1 MRYFHRLSLLSKAWL
16 REFIRNNR
24 KRRIVVSVKSKKYG
38 GFFITEITVASAILG
53 ILLVGLAL
61 SLYGFAKFNR
71 YQLVR
76 QQCIA
81 AAQAELDSITITGKP
96 IPDED
101 FKRLWP
107 KLGVNIKS
115 SAGTGQWQSMRLVEV
130 TANGMSFSK
139 EVKVQLARYVLT
151 DESIAKGE

>member
-1 MRYFHRLSLLSKAWL
+1 M
-16 REFIRNNR
+16 
-24 KRRIVVSVKSKKYG
+24 SVKNKKYG
-38 GFFITEITVASAILG
+38 GFFITEITVASAILA

-76 QQCIA
+76 QQCIS

-101 FKRLWP
+101 FNRLWP
-107 KLGVNIKS
+107 KLGVNIKK
-115 SAGTGQWQSMRLVEV
+115 SAGTGQWQAMTLVEV

-139 EVKVQLARYVLT
+139 EVKVQLARYVLAN
-151 DESIAKGE
+151 ESLAKGER

>member
-1 MRYFHRLSLLSKAWL
+1 
-16 REFIRNNR
+16 
-24 KRRIVVSVKSKKYG
+24 VSVKSKKYS
-38 GFFITEITVASAILG
+38 GFFITELTVASAILT
-53 ILLVGLAL
+53 ILMVGLAL

-81 AAQAELDSITITGKP
+81 AAQAELDSITTTGKP

-107 KLGVNIKS
+107 KLGVNINK
-115 SAGTGQWQSMRLVEV
+115 SAGTGQWQGMKLVKV
-130 TANGMSFSK
+130 TTNGMSFSK

-151 DESIAKGE
+151 DESFAKGK

>member
-1 MRYFHRLSLLSKAWL
+1 M
-16 REFIRNNR
+16 
-24 KRRIVVSVKSKKYG
+24 SVKNKKYG
-38 GFFITEITVASAILG
+38 GFFITEIIVALSILA

-81 AAQAELDSITITGKP
+81 AAQAELDSITTTGKP

-107 KLGVNIKS
+107 KLGVNIKK
-115 SAGTGQWQSMRLVEV
+115 SAGTGQWQAMTLVEV
-130 TANGMSFSK
+130 TATGKSFNK
-139 EVKVQLARYVLT
+139 EVKVQLARYILGN
-151 DESIAKGE
+151 EPLAKGE

>member
-1 MRYFHRLSLLSKAWL
+1 M
-16 REFIRNNR
+16 
-24 KRRIVVSVKSKKYG
+24 SVKNKKYG
-38 GFFITEITVASAILG
+38 GFFITEIVVALSILA

-76 QQCIA
+76 QQCIS

-96 IPDED
+96 IADED

-107 KLGVNIKS
+107 KLGVNIKR
-115 SAGTGQWQSMRLVEV
+115 SAGTGQWQAMTLVEV
-130 TANGMSFSK
+130 TATGKSFNK
-139 EVKVQLARYVLT
+139 EVKVQLARYIL
-151 DESIAKGE
+151 GN

>member
-1 MRYFHRLSLLSKAWL
+1 M
-16 REFIRNNR
+16 
-24 KRRIVVSVKSKKYG
+24 SVKNKKYG
-38 GFFITEITVASAILG
+38 GFFITEIVVASAILA

-107 KLGVNIKS
+107 KLGANIKI
-115 SAGTGQWQSMRLVEV
+115 SAGTGQWQAMTLVEV

-139 EVKVQLARYVLT
+139 EVKVQLARYVLA
-151 DESIAKGE
+151 DESLAKGE

>member
-1 MRYFHRLSLLSKAWL
+1 M
-16 REFIRNNR
+16 
-24 KRRIVVSVKSKKYG
+24 SVKNKKYG

-96 IPDED
+96 IPDKD

-115 SAGTGQWQSMRLVEV
+115 SAGTGQWQAMTLVEV

-139 EVKVQLARYVLT
+139 EVKVQLARYVLAN
-151 DESIAKGE
+151 ESLAKGER